1 MKKNKV
7 LMFYNPYSGN
17 GVFKDNLDLIIEKYQ
32 DRGFQLVPVRGS
44 RDQLLD
50 AVMKTINQDEY
61 RQIIIAGGDGTIN
74 ICVNAMVENGIN
86 LPLAIFPS
94 GTANDFATYFNMP
107 DTIEGMID
115 VALDENIIPA
125 DVGVVNGK
133 CFVNVAAIG
142 HMVDVS
148 QKTNPELKNT
158 LGRFAYYLTGLT
170 ELSDLRPVS
179 MKLTTPDRVYVE
191 KMFFMLVMNGTSAGG
206 FRKVSPDS
214 EVNDGLLNVILFRKM
229 PIIEMAPLALKVING
244 DHLEDHRVLSF
255 KTNRLLVESDED
267 IPTDVDGEHGK
278 KLPLQFD
285 VLHDRINIHVLKEEK
300 EYYEKIKN
308 SSDFGL

>member
-17 GVFKDNLDLIIEKYQ
+17 GIFKNNLDLIIEKYQ
-32 DRGFQLVPVRGS
+32 ERGFQLVPVRGS
-44 RDQLLD
+44 RNQLLD
-50 AVMKTINQDEY
+50 TVMKGMNQDEY
-61 RQIIIAGGDGTIN
+61 RQIIVAGGDGTIN
-74 ICVNAMVENGIN
+74 ICVNAMIDNGID

-115 VALDENIIPA
+115 VALDDNIIPA

-142 HMVDVS
+142 RMVDVS

-158 LGRFAYYLTGLT
+158 LGRFAYYLTGLS
-170 ELSDLRPVS
+170 ELSDLHPVS

-229 PIIEMAPLALKVING
+229 PIIEMAPLALKVLNG
-244 DHLEDHRVLSF
+244 GHLEDHRVLSF

-300 EYYEKIKN
+300 EYYEKIKD

>member
-1 MKKNKV
+1 MKRNKV

-17 GVFKDNLDLIIEKYQ
+17 GIFKNNLDLIIEKYQ
-32 DRGFQLVPVRGS
+32 ERGFQLVPVRGNKNH
-44 RDQLLD
+44 LLD
-50 AVMKTINQDEY
+50 TVMKNMDQEEF
-61 RQIIIAGGDGTIN
+61 RQIIVAGGDGSIN
-74 ICVNAMVENGIN
+74 ICVNAMVDNGID
-86 LPLAIFPS
+86 LPLAIFPA

-107 DTIEGMID
+107 DTIEGMIG
-115 VALDENIIPA
+115 VALADNIIPA

-142 HMVDVS
+142 NMVDVS

-170 ELSDLRPVS
+170 ELSDLHPIN
-179 MKLTTPDRVYVE
+179 MKLTTPDREYKE
-191 KMFFMLVMNGTSAGG
+191 QMLFMLVMNGTSAGG
-206 FRKVSPDS
+206 FRKLSPDS
-214 EVNDGLLNVILFRKM
+214 EINDGLLNVILFRKM
-229 PIIEMAPLALKVING
+229 PIIEMGPLALKVING

-255 KTNRLLVESDED
+255 KTDRLLVESDED

-285 VLHDRINIHVLKEEK
+285 VLHDRIRIHVVKEEK
-300 EYYEKIKN
+300 EYYDRIKN
-308 SSDFGL
+308 NSDFGL